1 MSDLT
6 SVSHNER
13 PLRVRSLRQSP
24 FPALYFSTVTA
35 PLSGAGASPPPLAG
49 GQLSPGPL
57 VARNTVLNV
66 FGQLV
71 PIAVGLVAIP
81 IITRALGDARFGLLG
96 LMWAVLGYFSVF
108 DLGLG
113 RATTKFVAERLAQ
126 RDDAAARRIATLSVA
141 CQTAVGIVGG
151 AILAALVPS
160 LVMSVLKVPDAL
172 RGEARAA
179 LLWLALSLPLVVL
192 SLSLRGVLE
201 ATQRFDLVNLV
212 RIPGSAATFLVPAI
226 AAPLGTGL
234 PGIVVLLLGVR
245 ILTCWATAV
254 AIRRALPGF
263 RWELRASWAALRP
276 LLSYGGWVTVSNFV
290 SPLLT
295 YLERFVLGSIAGL
308 AAVAYYTAPYE
319 AVNRLLILPASLSTA
334 LFPAVSGAGAGQ
346 QAHAQQLLGRSV
358 RYLLLAMAAPVVLV
372 IAFPRELLTVWLGAT
387 FAAHGADA
395 VRILAAGILVNGLAH
410 LPYVYLLGQ
419 GRPDV
424 PAKFHLLELP
434 LERPVA
440 RGRVRRQRGR
450 AGVDAAGHGGR
461 RPPLRSRVAARTRV
475 PPSAT
480 RTPRRPRGCGRGRSR
495 CPGHWRRRLARATG
509 GPAHRARGGHRV
521 RVRAVR
527 VVGCA

>member
-1 MSDLT
+1 M
-6 SVSHNER
+6 
-13 PLRVRSLRQSP
+13 
-24 FPALYFSTVTA
+24 TA

-81 IITRALGDARFGLLG
+81 IISRALGDARFGLLG

-141 CQTAVGIVGG
+141 SQTAVGIVGG

-434 LERPVA
+434 LYFLSA
-440 RGRVRRQRGR
+440 RWLVGAFGVSGAALAWTLRVT
-450 AGVDAAGHGGR
+450 VDAALLFAAVWRLGHASLPRLLGR
-461 RPPLRSRVAARTRV
+461 RGVRAAVAVAGLAALVIGVGASLGPRVA
-475 PPSAT
+475 
-480 RTPRRPRGCGRGRSR
+480 PRIALAAGTACGFVLYVWLAVLDDVERAVLRRSVT
-495 CPGHWRRRLARATG
+495 RLARGASL
-509 GPAHRARGGHRV
+509 
-521 RVRAVR
+521 
-527 VVGCA
+527 